1 MDANQAEMKGT
12 QEQMKRQIGSLL
24 SDRDEFKQEIKAN
37 REQMLAELK
46 ADREA
51 DLELKERMDA
61 NTKST
66 EET

>member
-1 MDANQAEMKGT
+1 
-12 QEQMKRQIGSLL
+12 
-24 SDRDEFKQEIKAN
+24 
-37 REQMLAELK
+37 MLAELK

-66 EET
+66 EETWNLAKWK